1 MQTDRAPFVA
11 GGATRAARR
20 RLLGPRAG
28 YSLLTVSDE
37 RSRRRAQSR
46 IDAALDQA
54 WAAVDDDELD
64 AAGEI
69 FEQLRDTDPD
79 DPGVLDLEVELRLA
93 ADDPDGALEAC
104 QRWNEADPDD
114 PAPVIAAAEI
124 YLEDFD
130 EPKRAVKLLK
140 EVLNRGGLSI
150 EEEADARWLLGAAL
164 DERRDHKGAARE
176 WLAVLRLDAAAEPDA
191 PRMSHKRFEQ
201 VAEKAL
207 RELPNEVLEWLAN
220 VPILVDDRPSEA
232 MVLDGIDPRV
242 LGLFT
247 GVAVPNQSVL
257 GGTPENGV
265 IHLFQRNL
273 ERESRDDEA
282 LADEIRITVLHETAH
297 YFGYD
302 EDDLDR
308 MGLG

>member
-1 MQTDRAPFVA
+1 
-11 GGATRAARR
+11 
-20 RLLGPRAG
+20 
-28 YSLLTVSDE
+28 VSDE

-64 AAGEI
+64 DAAQI
-69 FEQLRDTDPD
+69 LEQLRDSDPD
-79 DPGVLDLEVELRLA
+79 DPGVLDLEVELLLA
-93 ADDPDGALEAC
+93 AGDPEGALETC
-104 QRWNEADPDD
+104 QHWAEVDPDD
-114 PAPVIAAAEI
+114 PAPAIAAAEI
-124 YLEDFD
+124 YYEEFD
-130 EPKRAVKLLK
+130 EPKRAIKILK
-140 EVLNRGGLSI
+140 DVLGRGGLSI
-150 EEEADARWLLGAAL
+150 EEEADARWLLGTAL

-191 PRMSHKRFEQ
+191 PRMSHKRFEK

-207 RELPNEVLEWLAN
+207 GELPGEVLEWLAN

-232 MVLDGIDPRV
+232 LVLDGIDPRI
-242 LGLFT
+242 LGLFS
-247 GVAVPNQSVL
+247 GVPVPDQSVM
-257 GGTPENGV
+257 GGIPDAGV

-273 ERESRDDEA
+273 ERDARDEEE

-302 EDDLDR
+302 EDDLER
-308 MGLG
+308 LGLD

>member
-1 MQTDRAPFVA
+1 
-11 GGATRAARR
+11 
-20 RLLGPRAG
+20 
-28 YSLLTVSDE
+28 VSDE

>member
-1 MQTDRAPFVA
+1 MVAADRHDSREH
-11 GGATRAARR
+11 ATPAVRG

-28 YSLLTVSDE
+28 YSLLTVSEE

-64 AAGEI
+64 DAAQI
-69 FEQLRDTDPD
+69 LEQLLDTDPD

-93 ADDPDGALEAC
+93 ADDADGALEAC
-104 QRWNEADPDD
+104 QRWNEVDPDD

-124 YLEDFD
+124 YFEDLG
-130 EPKRAVKLLK
+130 ESKRAVKLLK
-140 EVLNRGGLSI
+140 DVLNRGGLAI
-150 EEEADARWLLGAAL
+150 EEEADARWLLGSAL

-176 WLAVLRLDAAAEPDA
+176 WLAVLRLDTAAEPDA
-191 PRMSHKRFEQ
+191 PRVSHERFEK

-207 RELPNEVLEWLAN
+207 RELPDEVLAWLAN
-220 VPILVDDRPSEA
+220 VPILVEDRPSEA
-232 MVLDGIDPRV
+232 LVLDGVDPRV
-242 LGLFT
+242 LGLFS
-247 GVAVPNQSVL
+247 GYAVPDQSVL
-257 GGTPENGV
+257 GGGPQTGV

-273 ERESRDDEA
+273 ERETRDDEE

-302 EDDLDR
+302 EDDLER
-308 MGLG
+308 LGLD